1 MDTPIQDS
9 KKSGAGLFLVTLLFG
24 VPSIIAFGC
33 AFASSHTRWYPS
45 SALWFIYE
53 ASRYVAYVGIAVS
66 VGMIVTVAIQRSIS
80 SKYIAWMGFSVAAT
94 VVILWCAAR
103 ILIRP

>member
-1 MDTPIQDS
+1 MDTSVQDS

-33 AFASSHTRWYPS
+33 AFASSHARWYPS

-80 SKYIAWMGFSVAAT
+80 RKYIAWMGFSVAAT